1 MSCERSFFFFW
12 GGNLERKILSFAQI
26 LLGLLFIHEPYEHSE
41 RQQFAVGVH
50 LCLPFFGISCC
61 CHSALTAM
69 PLSFGLIVRWHLF
82 SSFVSCVSCPCMFR
96 LCPFICLAA
105 LLAEVVLDLWPFCA
119 FCFAFFV
126 LQFTFA
132 SRSGWCQCFGV
143 FWLSSYRFASL

>member
-1 MSCERSFFFFW
+1 MNTELVHELQTDQRSFFFFW

-105 LLAEVVLDLWPFCA
+105 LLAEVVLDLWPFLPSA
-119 FCFAFFV
+119 LLFLCFSLHLRPDLGGVSA
-126 LQFTFA
+126 LEY
-132 SRSGWCQCFGV
+132 FG
-143 FWLSSYRFASL
+143 